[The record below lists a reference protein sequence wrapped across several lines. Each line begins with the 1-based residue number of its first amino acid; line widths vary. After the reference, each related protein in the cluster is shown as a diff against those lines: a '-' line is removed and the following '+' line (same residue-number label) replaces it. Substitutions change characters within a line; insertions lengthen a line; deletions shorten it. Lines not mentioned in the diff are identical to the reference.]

1 MKDAMLIAN
10 QSICNE
16 KQTMPVI
23 LLGKCGKCVFVDQDT
38 PCLRISG
45 MIWKTQCG
53 NNMQEATWLFSFS
66 NCMKDALF
74 TSPNCMKETRCLV
87 ICWYSTKD
95 KMSVIICGNYTKETV
110 FCYLWELYERRN
122 VFVDLLKCYENTISL
137 FLFYGIIMVFL
148 IWKTK
153 WLSLSF
159 GILWKAQMSLLPVGI
174 IWKTQGLVLFWSPTM
189 LSAQQSRVPNSMCV
203 CGV

>member
-1 MKDAMLIAN
+1 MKDA
-10 QSICNE
+10 
-16 KQTMPVI
+16 
-23 LLGKCGKCVFVDQDT
+23 
-38 PCLRISG
+38 
-45 MIWKTQCG
+45 IW
-53 NNMQEATWLFSFS
+53 
-66 NCMKDALF
+66 LF

-95 KMSVIICGNYTKETV
+95 KMSMIICGNYMKETLV
-110 FCYLWELYERRN
+110 LCYLWEWYERRN

-148 IWKTK
+148 TFEIIWKTK
-153 WLSLSF
+153 WLSLSL
-159 GILWKAQMSLLPVGI
+159 GILWKTQMSLLPVGI